1 MLSDIIKQKIQQE
14 GPLSFHDFMEM
25 ALYYPQ
31 SGYYTSPPEKI
42 GTNGDFYTS
51 SSLTSAFGA
60 MIGRQLEQLWGL
72 LGGGPFTIV
81 EYGAGTGQLCQ
92 DILDYLQANRRLYDQ
107 LRYCIIEKSPSLREQ
122 QKKRLPDKVSWP
134 DSIRDLAPL
143 TGCVL
148 SNELVDN
155 FSVHQVVMGG
165 ELMEVYVDHGEDF
178 TERLA
183 PASPALKEYL
193 AELRVELPEGYRAEI
208 NLEAIRWIEEIAAS
222 LQKGYVITIDYGYL
236 SSGLYTGSRS
246 RGTLLC
252 YHQHTINDSPY
263 QHIGQQDITAHV
275 NFSALCHWGLKSGL
289 ACCGL
294 TNQAQ
299 FLLALGIKEYF
310 RKTEAKGQDVLALAK
325 KEAQLTHLLLVDMG
339 MKYKVLIQRKGR
351 VPQDLLGL
359 RL

>member
-1 MLSDIIKQKIQQE
+1 
-14 GPLSFHDFMEM
+14 MEM

-31 SGYYTSPPEKI
+31 SGYYTSLPEKI

-60 MIGRQLEQLWGL
+60 MIGRQLEQQWSL
-72 LGGGPFTIV
+72 LGEGPFTIV

-92 DILDYLQANRRLYDQ
+92 DILDYLEANSRLYDQ
-107 LRYCIIEKSPSLREQ
+107 LRYCIIEKSPSLRQRQ
-122 QKKRLPDKVSWP
+122 QSRLPDKVSWV
-134 DSIRDLAPL
+134 DSIREIAPV

-155 FSVHQVVMGG
+155 FSVHQVVMEE
-165 ELMEVYVDHGEDF
+165 ELMEVYVDHREDF
-178 TERLA
+178 AERLV
-183 PASPALKEYL
+183 PAGPALKEYL
-193 AELRVELPEGYRAEI
+193 AELKVELPKGYRTEI
-208 NLEAIRWIEEIAAS
+208 NLEATRWIEEIAAS
-222 LQKGYVITIDYGYL
+222 LQKGYVITIDYGYP
-236 SSGLYTGSRS
+236 SSGLYTGGRS

-310 RKTEAKGQDVLALAK
+310 RMTEAKGQDVMALAK